1 MVLFPSQSTLLAS
14 FIRYERGDER
24 KQAVIKGSGSYAR
37 RAKERGR
44 KPNWKIA
51 MWLRL
56 GQVGGGW
63 MDFADS
69 S

>member
-1 MVLFPSQSTLLAS
+1 MVSFPSQSALLTS

-24 KQAVIKGSGSYAR
+24 KQAVIKGSRSYTR

-44 KPNWKIA
+44 KPNWKIG
-51 MWLRL
+51 MQLRL